1 MEAGFPELS
10 EDDFSFL
17 LDKKIVEN
25 IKMMRYKRYKNVI
38 LIGPFTQPQIML

>member
-10 EDDFSFL
+10 EDHFSFL